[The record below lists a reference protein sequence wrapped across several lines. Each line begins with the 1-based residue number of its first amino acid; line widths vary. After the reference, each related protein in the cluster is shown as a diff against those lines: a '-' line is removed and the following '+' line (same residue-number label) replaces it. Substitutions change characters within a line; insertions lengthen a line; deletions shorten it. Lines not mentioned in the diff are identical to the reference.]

1 VAKSFTNKDGAYTL
15 NAEYIVVEFIRVTT
29 IQYFMDIMHHLRLKY
44 QQFSLISLISVLS
57 SQLMEKSSAS
67 LQHKVIL
74 PFPFLPQNQFIFH
87 PMLLQSHLQLPFFTP
102 ISQVILSV
110 FVLIEEIEVLLVKI
124 LYFFDQQ
131 FISRLSFQFTQLQ
144 ACLFLLN
151 FFD

>member
-1 VAKSFTNKDGAYTL
+1 
-15 NAEYIVVEFIRVTT
+15 
-29 IQYFMDIMHHLRLKY
+29 
-44 QQFSLISLISVLS
+44 
-57 SQLMEKSSAS
+57 
-67 LQHKVIL
+67 
-74 PFPFLPQNQFIFH
+74 
-87 PMLLQSHLQLPFFTP
+87 MLLQSHLQLPFFTP